1 MEAFNEAVLRIVKG
15 YHSQITSQVTMGIVK
30 EITGST
36 CMVERENLPPL
47 QDVRLNAIE
56 GDFDNHILIIPKI
69 GSKVLCLVIGD
80 QNEETAIIKYT
91 EIEKVIIQIEGAK
104 FEMSGGKFQFKN
116 NRADLKE
123 IHNELL
129 ETLNN
134 AIILTPNGAGRFAP
148 TTKQKLNQIK
158 TKNNELF
165 E

>member
-15 YHSQITSQVTMGIVK
+15 YHSQITSLVTMGIVK

-116 NRADLKE
+116 N
-123 IHNELL
+123 
-129 ETLNN
+129 

>member
-1 MEAFNEAVLRIVKG
+1 M
-15 YHSQITSQVTMGIVK
+15 
-30 EITGST
+30 
-36 CMVERENLPPL
+36 
-47 QDVRLNAIE
+47 
-56 GDFDNHILIIPKI
+56 
-69 GSKVLCLVIGD
+69 IGD

-91 EIEKVIIQIEGAK
+91 EIEKVIIQIEGAR

-116 NRADLKE
+116 DRTDLKE

-148 TTKQKLNQIK
+148 ITKQKLNQIK